1 MKTNKKS
8 SSNKEHFKDF
18 ITPPHHINF
27 LAKKLFDKSGE
38 IQDGAIA
45 YLAPNGGGPTTPH
58 THLHNHLFTVIKG
71 EAKVLLA
78 DKEII
83 IHENESFLVEGKIPH
98 SVWNNAEVTTI
109 MLGITVI

>member
-1 MKTNKKS
+1 MPLLIWRQMVV
-8 SSNKEHFKDF
+8 DQL
-18 ITPPHHINF
+18 PHIHICT
-27 LAKKLFDKSGE
+27 
-38 IQDGAIA
+38 II
-45 YLAPNGGGPTTPH
+45 YL
-58 THLHNHLFTVIKG
+58 IKG

-109 MLGITVI
+109 MIGITVI